1 MGSAPASIILE
12 LAIISVTRLFLLKSG
27 YKDLF
32 CLLVFFFFFSAMGPA
47 WFSRKLMVTM
57 ECDVFCSIIVE
68 AKQNVGFLL
77 CEEAEL
83 FSNNG
88 NYKTPLLMHL
98 T

>member
-12 LAIISVTRLFLLKSG
+12 LVIIIVTHLFLLKSG

-32 CLLVFFFFFSAMGPA
+32 CLLVCFFFAVGAA
-47 WFSRKLMVTM
+47 WFSLKLMVTM
-57 ECDVFCSIIVE
+57 ECDVFCSVIVE
-68 AKQNVGFLL
+68 AKQNVGFLP

>member
-1 MGSAPASIILE
+1 MGA
-12 LAIISVTRLFLLKSG
+12 
-27 YKDLF
+27 
-32 CLLVFFFFFSAMGPA
+32 A
-47 WFSRKLMVTM
+47 WFSFKLMVTM
-57 ECDVFCSIIVE
+57 ECDVFCSVIVE
-68 AKQNVGFLL
+68 AKQSVGFIP

>member
-12 LAIISVTRLFLLKSG
+12 LAIISVTHLFLLKSG

-32 CLLVFFFFFSAMGPA
+32 CLLVGFFFSAMGAA
-47 WFSRKLMVTM
+47 WFSLKLMVTM
-57 ECDVFCSIIVE
+57 ECDVFCSILVE